1 MLSAQKTSFV
11 SWRLPVRQ
19 SQSLIIIGSVARCRN
34 EALACS
40 AVLTIERSLEA
51 VRGFFGGIVMSQAVD
66 NDERPSKLKLTSD
79 GWAVLV
85 ALALAALVRI
95 GVIHRVPW

>member
-1 MLSAQKTSFV
+1 
-11 SWRLPVRQ
+11 
-19 SQSLIIIGSVARCRN
+19 
-34 EALACS
+34 
-40 AVLTIERSLEA
+40 
-51 VRGFFGGIVMSQAVD
+51 MSQAVD
-66 NDERPSKLKLTSD
+66 NDEKPSKFKLTSD

>member
-1 MLSAQKTSFV
+1 
-11 SWRLPVRQ
+11 
-19 SQSLIIIGSVARCRN
+19 
-34 EALACS
+34 
-40 AVLTIERSLEA
+40 
-51 VRGFFGGIVMSQAVD
+51 MSQAVD
-66 NDERPSKLKLTSD
+66 NDERPSKFKLTSD